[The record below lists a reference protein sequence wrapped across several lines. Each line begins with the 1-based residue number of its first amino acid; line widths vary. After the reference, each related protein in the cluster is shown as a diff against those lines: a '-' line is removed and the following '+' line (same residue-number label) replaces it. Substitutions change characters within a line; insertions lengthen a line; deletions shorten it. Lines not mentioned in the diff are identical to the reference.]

1 MKKNEFFAL
10 INCFAYF
17 CFYEIRVGGMSLKMR
32 YYYIGYM
39 EFLLCVTHYDGLY
52 ARGEKELERL
62 F

>member
-1 MKKNEFFAL
+1 
-10 INCFAYF
+10 
-17 CFYEIRVGGMSLKMR
+17 MSLKMR
-32 YYYIGYM
+32 YYYIVGIGYM

>member
-1 MKKNEFFAL
+1 
-10 INCFAYF
+10 
-17 CFYEIRVGGMSLKMR
+17 MSLKMR
-32 YYYIGYM
+32 YYYNSGYM

>member
-1 MKKNEFFAL
+1 
-10 INCFAYF
+10 
-17 CFYEIRVGGMSLKMR
+17 MSLKMR
-32 YYYIGYM
+32 YYYIVGIWSFYSGYM